1 MDSQILGCLGW
12 FRVAAQALVLIAATD
27 GACSSSV
34 IAQEIQAHATF
45 LRRVTARLVHARI
58 LVAREGRAGGYRLA
72 RPAASI
78 TLAEVYQAAK
88 SAYQPEQVAALT
100 SCNPHLQQMFD
111 QVADEIE
118 RSLLATLDRYTIA
131 SLMEIPLPA
140 IAPCSAALESQPLL

>member
-12 FRVAAQALVLIAATD
+12 FRVAAQALVLIAETD

-72 RPAASI
+72 RSAESI

-88 SAYQPEQVAALT
+88 SAYQPEQAAAFPPGN
-100 SCNPHLQQMFD
+100 NPRVQHMLD
-111 QVADEIE
+111 EVADEIE

-131 SLMEIPLPA
+131 SLMEAPLPV
-140 IAPCSAALESQPLL
+140 IAPCSAALA